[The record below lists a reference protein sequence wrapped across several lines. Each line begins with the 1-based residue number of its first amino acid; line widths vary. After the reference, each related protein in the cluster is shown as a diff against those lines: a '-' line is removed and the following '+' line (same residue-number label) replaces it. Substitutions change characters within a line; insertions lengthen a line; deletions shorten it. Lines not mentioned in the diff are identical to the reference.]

1 MADNETLVRTLF
13 EAWNN
18 RDYDAVVAAVAPDC
32 TIVDMGSG
40 RTLQGPDG
48 FGEFTRALFEA
59 MPDAQFTL
67 DHLTSQGDTVV
78 VEYTGRGTN
87 TGDLVL
93 PAGTV
98 PATGRSIAVHT
109 CEIDEIKNGKIA
121 SSRVYVDSG
130 AIMAQLGLTERLG
143 LKL

>member
-1 MADNETLVRTLF
+1 MADNENLVRNLF
-13 EAWNN
+13 EAWNR
-18 RDYDAVVAAVAPDC
+18 RDYDAVTDRIAPDC

-48 FGEFTRALFEA
+48 FTAFTRALFEG
-59 MPDAQFTL
+59 MPDAAFTL
-67 DHLTSQGDTVV
+67 DRVIAHDDTVV

-93 PAGTV
+93 AAGTV
-98 PATGRSIAVHT
+98 PATGRSITVHV
-109 CEIDEIKNGKIA
+109 CEIDELKNGKIQSA
-121 SSRVYVDSG
+121 RVYVDSG

-143 LKL
+143 MQL

>member
-1 MADNETLVRTLF
+1 MADNETLVRKLF
-13 EAWNN
+13 DAWNN
-18 RDYDAVVAAVAPDC
+18 RDFDAVSGAVAPDC
-32 TIVDMGSG
+32 KILDMGSG

-48 FGEFTRALFEA
+48 FVTFTTALFEA
-59 MPDAQFTL
+59 MPDANFTL
-67 DHLTSQGDTVV
+67 DHVVTQGDTVV

-98 PATGRSIAVHT
+98 PATGRSITVHA
-109 CEIDEIKNGKIA
+109 CEIDEIKNGKVM

-130 AIMAQLGLTERLG
+130 AIMAQLGITERMG

>member
-1 MADNETLVRTLF
+1 MADNVTLVHNLF
-13 EAWNN
+13 DAWNS
-18 RDYDAVVAAVAPDC
+18 RDFGAVAGGVAPDC

-48 FGEFTRALFEA
+48 FVAFAQALFEA

-67 DHLTSQGDTVV
+67 DHVTAQGDTVV

-98 PATGRSIAVHT
+98 PATGRQITVHT
-109 CEIDEIKNGKIA
+109 CEIDEIKNGKITSA
-121 SSRVYVDSG
+121 RIYVDSG
-130 AIMAQLGLTERLG
+130 AIMAQLGITEQVG